1 MNNSYKKLDVYVKAR
16 QLVVTVYALLKHY
29 PTDERYALI
38 DQMRRAVISVPS
50 NIAEGLSRSAIKE
63 QAHFLDIAYGSLM
76 EVDCQLD
83 ISLDLGYISK
93 EMREMLNVE
102 INSIAK
108 MIRSL
113 KQQRT
118 HRQLPITNRQLP
130 ITHRQLPITNRQ

>member
-1 MNNSYKKLDVYVKAR
+1 MNNSYKKLDVYAKSR
-16 QLVVTVYALLKHY
+16 QLVVTIYEQLKHY
-29 PTDERYALI
+29 PESERFALI

-76 EVDCQLD
+76 ELDCQLD
-83 ISLDLGYISK
+83 ISMDLGYVSK
-93 EMREMLNVE
+93 EMRQLLDIE

-113 KQQRT
+113 KMNRT
-118 HRQLPITNRQLP
+118 STPIANNQ
-130 ITHRQLPITNRQ
+130 

>member
-1 MNNSYKKLDVYVKAR
+1 MNNSYKKLDVYAKSR
-16 QLVVTVYALLKHY
+16 QLVVTIYEQLKHY
-29 PTDERYALI
+29 PESERFALI

-76 EVDCQLD
+76 ELDCQLD
-83 ISLDLGYISK
+83 ISMDLGYVSK
-93 EMREMLNVE
+93 EMRQLLDIE

-113 KQQRT
+113 KM
-118 HRQLPITNRQLP
+118 NRIANHIAKNQ
-130 ITHRQLPITNRQ
+130 